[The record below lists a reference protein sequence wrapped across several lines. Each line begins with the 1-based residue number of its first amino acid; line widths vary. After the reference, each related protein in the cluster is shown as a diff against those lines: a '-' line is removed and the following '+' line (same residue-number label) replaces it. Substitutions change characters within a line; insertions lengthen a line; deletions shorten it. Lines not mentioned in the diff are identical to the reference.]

1 MKKKT
6 IQRAANGV
14 KYSTE
19 LVSET
24 AQTKSTELQLDAQH
38 NALSNASEKSLE
50 NFKKLKS
57 KQYVGIDLNEKGI
70 FATIQ
75 HGGKFIVDCVKF
87 STYTQKMVENS
98 GIVRYETDI
107 YFPDTDERKLVG
119 SITSL
124 RKRVETQRKKLIKLG
139 LL

>member
-1 MKKKT
+1 MKK
-6 IQRAANGV
+6 IERNAYGV
-14 KYSTE
+14 KYHND

-24 AQTKSTELQLDAQH
+24 ANQKANELNVDAQH
-38 NALSNASEKSLE
+38 NYLQNASTKSLE

-57 KQYVGIDLNEKGI
+57 KKYQEIDLSQKGI

-75 HGGKFIVDCVKF
+75 KGGKFAVNGVKF
-87 STYTQKMVENS
+87 TTYTQRMVENS
-98 GIVRYETDI
+98 GIIRNETDL

-124 RKRVETQRKKLIKLG
+124 KKRIETQRKKLVKLG
-139 LL
+139 IL

>member
-1 MKKKT
+1 MKKNERNAYGT
-6 IQRAANGV
+6 
-14 KYSTE
+14 KYASN

-24 AQTKSTELQLDAQH
+24 ATQKANDLNIDAQH
-38 NALSNASEKSLE
+38 NYLQDASTKSVE
-50 NFKKLKS
+50 NFKRLKS
-57 KQYVGIDLNEKGI
+57 KKYAEIDLNEKGI

-75 HGGKFIVDCVKF
+75 KGGKFIVNGVKF

-98 GIVRYETDI
+98 GIVRNETDL

-124 RKRVETQRKKLIKLG
+124 KKRIETQRKKLIKLG
-139 LL
+139 IL

>member
-1 MKKKT
+1 MKKNERNAYGT
-6 IQRAANGV
+6 
-14 KYSTE
+14 KYASS

-24 AQTKSTELQLDAQH
+24 ANQKATDLSIDAQH
-38 NALSNASEKSLE
+38 NALSNASERSLN
-50 NFKKLKS
+50 NFKSLKS
-57 KQYVGIDLNEKGI
+57 KKYIAIDLNEKGI

-75 HGGKFIVDCVKF
+75 KGGKFIVGGVKF

-98 GIVRYETDI
+98 GIVRNETDL

-124 RKRVETQRKKLIKLG
+124 KKRIETQRKKLIKLG
-139 LL
+139 IL

>member
-1 MKKKT
+1 MKKNERNAYGT
-6 IQRAANGV
+6 
-14 KYSTE
+14 KYAES

-24 AQTKSTELQLDAQH
+24 AQSKVTENLNAQH
-38 NALSNASEKSLE
+38 VALSNASKKSLD
-50 NFKKLKS
+50 NFKRLKS
-57 KQYVGIDLNEKGI
+57 KKYVEIDLNEKGI

-75 HGGKFIVDCVKF
+75 KGGKFVVDGVKF

-98 GIVRYETDI
+98 GIIRNETDL

-124 RKRVETQRKKLIKLG
+124 KKRIETQRKKLVNMGIL
-139 LL
+139 

>member
-1 MKKKT
+1 MKKNE
-6 IQRAANGV
+6 RNAYGV

-24 AQTKSTELQLDAQH
+24 ATQKSTELQLDAQH

-57 KQYVGIDLNEKGI
+57 KKYQEIDLNQKGI
-70 FATIQ
+70 FAEIQ
-75 HGGKFIVDCVKF
+75 KGGKFIVDGVKF
-87 STYTQKMVENS
+87 TTYTKKMVENS
-98 GIVRYETDI
+98 GIVRNETDL

-124 RKRVETQRKKLIKLG
+124 KKRIETQRKKLVNMGIL
-139 LL
+139 